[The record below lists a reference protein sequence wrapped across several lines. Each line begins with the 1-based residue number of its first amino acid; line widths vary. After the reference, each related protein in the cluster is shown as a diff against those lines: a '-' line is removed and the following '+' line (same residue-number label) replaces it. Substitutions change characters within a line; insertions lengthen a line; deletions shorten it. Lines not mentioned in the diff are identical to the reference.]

1 VKFESLAVSDCLRRP
16 KMTTGIEQETQI
28 SKPRV
33 TAVIPTRNRADL
45 VCRAVESVL
54 SQTMTELECV
64 VVVDGPDPATCEALA
79 RITDSRLKVLT
90 LEQNVGG
97 CEARNIGIRAARGEW
112 IALLDDDDEWLPHR
126 LETQLDAATSGE
138 PVTMVA
144 SRFLDRAGYG
154 DLVRPRK
161 FPKPGQPIS
170 EFLWCEV
177 SAFGGIEGFPQTS
190 TWLVKREFA
199 LEVPFT
205 KDLRALQDL
214 DWLLHAFA
222 HPQMRVRFVTEPL
235 TVFHNDVARAR
246 VAKRIDWKFCYDWA
260 MSNRSLFTK
269 KAFGYF
275 LVVYC
280 VNPAAQQ
287 GASRSELRSLLA
299 DCRRYGK
306 ISPKLLWL
314 YSLYSLVYPTVA
326 KLLSSER
333 RKSLLYKA
341 TNLARGRWLVPD
353 ETVRIAPKKSLLPD

>member
-1 VKFESLAVSDCLRRP
+1 
-16 KMTTGIEQETQI
+16 MTIGIEQDNQVST
-28 SKPRV
+28 PRV

-54 SQTMTELECV
+54 SQTMTELECI
-64 VVVDGPDPATCEALA
+64 VVVDGPDPSTSEVLA
-79 RITDSRLKVLT
+79 SITDPRLKVVA
-90 LEQNVGG
+90 LETNVGG
-97 CEARNIGIRAARGEW
+97 CEARNIGIRAARSEW
-112 IALLDDDDEWLPHR
+112 IALLDDDDEWLPRR
-126 LETQLDAATSGE
+126 LETQLAAAASAE

-154 DLVRPRK
+154 DLIRPRK
-161 FPKPGQPIS
+161 FLNPGQPIS

-177 SAFGGIEGFPQTS
+177 SPFGGIEGFPQTS

-205 KDLRALQDL
+205 KDLKALQDL
-214 DWLLHAFA
+214 DWLLHAFD
-222 HPQMRVRFVTEPL
+222 HPQMRVRFVDEPL

-246 VAKRIDWKFCYDWA
+246 VAKRIDWKFCYEWA
-260 MSNRSLFTK
+260 MSNRALFTS
-269 KAFGYF
+269 KAFAYF

-287 GASRSELRSLLA
+287 GASRSELRSLLS

-314 YSLYSLVYPTVA
+314 YSLYTLVYPTVA
-326 KLLSSER
+326 RLLSSER
-333 RKSLLYKA
+333 RKALLYKV

-353 ETVRIAPKKSLLPD
+353 ATVPIAPKKSLLSD